1 MVAASMHGRGIFS
14 SSSTCTVLSSM
25 MREPRRPGER
35 DVLRELRVRPGRRAD
50 RRLRPMAVHVDGKIE
65 VGARPPDLAQRQ
77 IEQRLLARR
86 LDERAL
92 QQLGEG
98 NRAQLGH
105 SGSLTEPPRRGTVS
119 SMSDDGS
126 DELPKKF
133 EREWPEFLDEIRV
146 ALPGV
151 QLLFGFLLAAPF
163 SSHFD
168 QVTGAIQNV
177 FLVCFLAT
185 AASCIFL
192 IAPSVYHRLHWRRD
206 VRDKE
211 QMLRTCNRLAII
223 GGVLLAVAMTSA
235 VYVVTSIISTPPR
248 ALAVS
253 GGSAGLIL
261 TLWFALPLRRRAARS
276 TS

>member
-1 MVAASMHGRGIFS
+1 MS
-14 SSSTCTVLSSM
+14 
-25 MREPRRPGER
+25 ERP
-35 DVLRELRVRPGRRAD
+35 
-50 RRLRPMAVHVDGKIE
+50 
-65 VGARPPDLAQRQ
+65 
-77 IEQRLLARR
+77 EQR
-86 LDERAL
+86 
-92 QQLGEG
+92 
-98 NRAQLGH
+98 
-105 SGSLTEPPRRGTVS
+105 SGDLPPS
-119 SMSDDGS
+119 
-126 DELPKKF
+126 F

-168 QVTGAIQNV
+168 AVTGAVQNV
-177 FLVCFLAT
+177 YIVCFLAT

-223 GGVLLAVAMTSA
+223 GGALLAVAMTTA
-235 VYVVTSIISTPPR
+235 VFVVTSIVSTQPR

-253 GGSAGLIL
+253 GVAGALIVA
-261 TLWFALPLRRRAARS
+261 LWFALPLSRRSREQR
-276 TS
+276 

>member
-1 MVAASMHGRGIFS
+1 M
-14 SSSTCTVLSSM
+14 
-25 MREPRRPGER
+25 
-35 DVLRELRVRPGRRAD
+35 
-50 RRLRPMAVHVDGKIE
+50 
-65 VGARPPDLAQRQ
+65 
-77 IEQRLLARR
+77 
-86 LDERAL
+86 
-92 QQLGEG
+92 
-98 NRAQLGH
+98 
-105 SGSLTEPPRRGTVS
+105 S

-163 SSHFD
+163 STHFD
-168 QVTGAIQNV
+168 QVTGRIQDA
-177 FLVCFLAT
+177 FLLCFLAT
-185 AASCIFL
+185 SASCIFL

-211 QMLRTCNRLAII
+211 QMLRTCNRLAIV

-235 VYVVTSIISTPPR
+235 VYVVTSIISTPTR

-253 GGSAGLIL
+253 GAAGVLIAA
-261 TLWFALPLRRRAARS
+261 LWFVLPLGRHVREKRR
-276 TS
+276 